1 MEPARGREL
10 LTPRSGAF
18 HDLLQFAAMDAMDRV
33 EAPPPRS
40 PGFRIE
46 KGAFFARGWSL
57 GWDMP
62 KGQQGSYVVMRPG

>member
-1 MEPARGREL
+1 
-10 LTPRSGAF
+10 
-18 HDLLQFAAMDAMDRV
+18 MDAMDRV

-40 PGFRIE
+40 PAFRIE